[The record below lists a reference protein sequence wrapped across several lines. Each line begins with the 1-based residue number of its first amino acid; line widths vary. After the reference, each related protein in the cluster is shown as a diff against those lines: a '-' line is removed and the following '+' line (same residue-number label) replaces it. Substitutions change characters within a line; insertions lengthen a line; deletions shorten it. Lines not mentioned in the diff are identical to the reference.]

1 MQALEFSE
9 TPLEY
14 YKFAKS
20 QIDYM
25 LGSTGKSFV
34 VGYGT
39 NYPTRPHHAASSCPD
54 LPTPCGWEYY
64 KTEKSN
70 PHILY
75 GALVSG
81 PLSNDLYKDQRF
93 EFLYNQVTIDYNAGF
108 QSVLAGLLH
117 YKKELKE
124 I

>member
-1 MQALEFSE
+1 M
-9 TPLEY
+9 EY

-20 QIDYM
+20 QIDYI
-25 LGSTGKSFV
+25 LGSTGRSYV
-34 VGYGT
+34 VGYGK
-39 NYPTRPHHAASSCPD
+39 NYPLRPHHAASSCPD
-54 LPTPCGWEYY
+54 LPSTCGWEHY
-64 KTEKSN
+64 KSEKAN
-70 PHILY
+70 PHVLY

-81 PLSNDLYKDQRF
+81 PLLSDLYKDQRF

-117 YKKELKE
+117 YQNIFKE